1 MLRPRDI
8 SLTAAAVSG
17 LLLLMMP
24 FLHLEEER
32 VVFKMGGFEQ
42 SVPGACWFQSVTG
55 LDCPFCGLSRGFVCA
70 AHFRFAEAWRY
81 NWVSIPALA
90 FAVFYAAAGLL
101 ALLSRRSHKMAG
113 PRWAP
118 RAVVCARV
126 LLGAVLLAG
135 WLAKIISHAS

>member
-1 MLRPRDI
+1 MFRPRDI

-17 LLLLMMP
+17 LLLLATP
-24 FLHLEEER
+24 FLHLEGER

-42 SVPGACWFQSVTG
+42 PVPGACWFQTVTG

-81 NWVSIPALA
+81 NWVSIPALV

-101 ALLSRRSHKMAG
+101 ALLGRRSKREG
-113 PRWAP
+113 GQWAS
-118 RAVVCARV
+118 RAVVYARV
-126 LLGAVLLAG
+126 LMGAVLLAG
-135 WLAKIISHAS
+135 WLAKIIGHAA